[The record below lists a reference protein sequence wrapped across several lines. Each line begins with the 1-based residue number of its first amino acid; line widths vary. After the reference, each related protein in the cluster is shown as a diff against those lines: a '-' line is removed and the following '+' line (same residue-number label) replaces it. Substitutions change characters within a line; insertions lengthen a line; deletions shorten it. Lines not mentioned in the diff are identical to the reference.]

1 MNDRQIPQLID
12 LFSLPWAGLLSN
24 VVHYCDYNNIAFDPK
39 CLFDDLKECVQQ
51 VHTSG
56 EMYRKVAENLEA
68 YIHRNDGLR
77 EYLEMLRSSGKEL
90 FVVTNS
96 PFTFINVGMTYM
108 LGEDWRKYF
117 KYIVFSA
124 KKPAFFHVHEPFR
137 NVGMTYMLGED
148 WRKYFKYIVFSAKKP
163 AFFHVH
169 EPFRLYDPVH
179 DVVSFVKVVR
189 LEEGQIYCRGNI
201 EDLSTR
207 AGFKGKGVLYFGDH
221 IYTDLAEPILRLG
234 WRTAAIVPELARE
247 IRIQNDDLYRKNIQ
261 WLEMLTAIIE
271 AYQSGANQDPEAANI
286 INGWRDER
294 SRLRENVK
302 SLFNPQFGSL
312 FRTFH
317 NMTHFSRRMNR
328 LSDVY
333 TSRVPNMLKYDL
345 KHCFFPRRNALPH
358 ENLHSVPVNTDCILD
373 LVKQREELRRGLNN
387 KV

>member
-1 MNDRQIPQLID
+1 
-12 LFSLPWAGLLSN
+12 
-24 VVHYCDYNNIAFDPK
+24 
-39 CLFDDLKECVQQ
+39 
-51 VHTSG
+51 
-56 EMYRKVAENLEA
+56 
-68 YIHRNDGLR
+68 
-77 EYLEMLRSSGKEL
+77 
-90 FVVTNS
+90 
-96 PFTFINVGMTYM
+96 MTM
-108 LGEDWRKYF
+108 QK
-117 KYIVFSA
+117 IS
-124 KKPAFFHVHEPFR
+124 
-137 NVGMTYMLGED
+137 
-148 WRKYFKYIVFSAKKP
+148 
-163 AFFHVH
+163 
-169 EPFRLYDPVH
+169 RLYDPVH

-271 AYQSGANQDPEAANI
+271 AYQSGVNQDPEAANI

-294 SRLRENVK
+294 SRLRLFRSYNSQILCKSDRRLYLGNCSSLVGENVK

-358 ENLHSVPVNTDCILD
+358 ENLHSVPV
-373 LVKQREELRRGLNN
+373 
-387 KV
+387 